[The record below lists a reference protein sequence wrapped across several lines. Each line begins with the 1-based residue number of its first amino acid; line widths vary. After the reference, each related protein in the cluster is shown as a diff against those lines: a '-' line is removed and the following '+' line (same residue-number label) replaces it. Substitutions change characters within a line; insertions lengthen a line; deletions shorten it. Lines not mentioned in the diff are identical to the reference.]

1 MRERRLRT
9 PLLRSQQ
16 AANALS
22 VLRRPLQQQVKVV
35 RKEAQPEREGKHPFT
50 GEMTVF
56 KAKPAKNLVKVTA
69 LKKLKDAVQLSGTG
83 VPES

>member
-1 MRERRLRT
+1 MMK
-9 PLLRSQQ
+9 
-16 AANALS
+16 
-22 VLRRPLQQQVKVV
+22 VKVV

-69 LKKLKDAVQLSGTG
+69 LKKLKDAVQ
-83 VPES
+83 